1 MDHRLSLVPP
11 DRAMPAEVTNQIKAL
26 MPDMNK
32 KEREAHTAKARE
44 ERIEEELRDIYED
57 ESGTMPDLS
66 TLEAP
71 TRSWRKTGLVAAGI
85 FLAISA
91 GIALWLAADGFRFRE
106 SDYVNIS
113 VIARPIET
121 EEEVSQ
127 PLLPGLQSRIAV
139 RYENI
144 GNGPISSL
152 SLRVNLPDTFAA
164 DRFVPEPT
172 TSGNT
177 WELGSLGENS
187 DGLIELYGT
196 LLGDVPSVQKI
207 QIVATYR
214 PANFSSEFDT
224 IVLFELPLNES
235 PLALQVA
242 APDKTSPGEE
252 VEMSFELLNPSRGA
266 VQNVELAAIVPEG
279 FLVLQSEPPLGEGFL
294 WKIPRMEAHSKAVF
308 TLSGS
313 MSANTRGLHDVG
325 GRVFIAREAKRYRQ
339 VEQLRSIDVFG
350 GALAT
355 SVIVNG
361 SARDQQVDPGT
372 LLRISIPVENTSE
385 IGMNNVELELEMKSV
400 ERFPIDWDADGLNLG
415 GGSRTETR
423 ILWNKGDIEA
433 FEQLG
438 PRESTTVDLTLPL
451 YASLPEEA
459 SDDLTLTATVGASP
473 ATNINSRISL
483 STTPITLRLNS
494 LVSLFSS
501 AIYHDTS
508 GNAIGSGPLPPRV
521 GEKTTYA
528 IVWSVESDTHELQN
542 FVLEAELPA
551 HSQFEEG
558 IEASTGSLS
567 YRVDGRRVRW
577 EVDRLQEN
585 ASARFNVSVTP
596 EESDVGS
603 FLKLMNSVSLSA
615 KDAETGSF
623 LRREGNPL
631 TTQLRDDAFATDD
644 GIVVE

>member
-1 MDHRLSLVPP
+1 MGSCL
-11 DRAMPAEVTNQIKAL
+11 NNG
-26 MPDMNK
+26 MNK
-32 KEREAHTAKARE
+32 KEREAHAAKAKE
-44 ERIEEELRDIYED
+44 ETIEKELRCIYED
-57 ESGTMPDLS
+57 ESGVMPDLS

-71 TRSWRKTGLVAAGI
+71 TRSWRKTGLAAAGI
-85 FLAISA
+85 LLALSA
-91 GIALWLAADGFRFRE
+91 GISLWLVADGFRFRA
-106 SDYVNIS
+106 SDYVKIS
-113 VIARPIET
+113 VIARPVEV
-121 EEEVSQ
+121 EEEISQ

-139 RYENI
+139 RYENV
-144 GNGPISSL
+144 GGGQISSL
-152 SLRVNLPDTFAA
+152 SLRVNLPDAFVA

-172 TSGNT
+172 ASGNT

-224 IVLFELPLNES
+224 IALFELTLDES
-235 PLALQVA
+235 ALTLGVG

-252 VEMSFELLNPSRGA
+252 VELSFELLNPSRGA
-266 VQNVELAAIVPEG
+266 VENVELAAVVPEG
-279 FLVLQSEPPLGEGFL
+279 FLALQSEPPIGEGFL

-325 GRVFIAREAKRYRQ
+325 GRVFLARGAKRYQQ
-339 VEQLRSIDVFG
+339 VEQLRSLDVFG

-372 LLRISIPVENTSE
+372 LLRISIPIENASE
-385 IGMNNVELELEMKSV
+385 IDMNNVELELEMKSV
-400 ERFPIDWDADGLNLG
+400 EHLPINWDADGLNLG
-415 GGSRTETR
+415 GGSRAEER
-423 ILWNKGDIEA
+423 ILWNKEDVKA
-433 FEQLG
+433 FERLG
-438 PRESTTVDLTLPL
+438 PGENATVDLTLPL
-451 YASLPEEA
+451 YASLPEEV
-459 SDDLTLTATVGASP
+459 SDSLTFTATVGASP

-501 AIYHDTS
+501 AIYHDMS
-508 GNAIGSGPLPPRV
+508 GNAIGSGPLPPHV

-528 IVWSVESDTHELQN
+528 IVWSVGSDTHELQN
-542 FVLEAELPA
+542 LVLEAELPA
-551 HSQFEEG
+551 QAQFEEG
-558 IEASTGSLS
+558 IETSAGSLS

-577 EVDRLQEN
+577 EVSRLEEN

-596 EESDVGS
+596 EENDIGS
-603 FLKLMNSVSLSA
+603 FLKLINPVSLSA
-615 KDAETGSF
+615 KDAETGS
-623 LRREGNPL
+623 LVRREGNPL